1 MEYNIGETV
10 LVKCIADGN
19 PLPEIILWR
28 VRTPDNNNGHE
39 NDKHY
44 IDSKDGTL
52 KINSLKLSDE
62 GIYACMASNK
72 FGNDV
77 QQISIK
83 VKKTQKCFYQN
94 VICQSI
100 CENGQEICSCPPG
113 YFLSD
118 DKEYCQ
124 DIDEC
129 NKSFCDQKCENLPGS
144 YRCLC
149 ENQYDLATDG
159 HSCYSSQKCNE
170 NDLECY
176 PICQRKNGTKICEC
190 NLGFRFYPENNNC
203 IRENISAFSVFSTF
217 TPLVLALGVLG
228 IAIIVIVLI
237 IVGVIMT
244 LRSNPIEN

>member
-1 MEYNIGETV
+1 MEYNVGETA

-19 PLPEIILWR
+19 PTPEIILWR
-28 VRTPDNNNGHE
+28 IRAPDNNNGPE
-39 NDKHY
+39 NDKNY

-94 VICQSI
+94 TICQSI
-100 CENGQEICSCPPG
+100 CENSQEICSCPPG

-118 DKEYCQ
+118 DKQYCQ
-124 DIDEC
+124 DINEC

-159 HSCYSSQKCNE
+159 HSCYCINIFNQKCNA

-190 NLGFRFYPENNNC
+190 SLGFRFYPENNN
-203 IRENISAFSVFSTF
+203 
-217 TPLVLALGVLG
+217 
-228 IAIIVIVLI
+228 IVIILI
-237 IVGVIMT
+237 IVGVIFT
-244 LRSNPIEN
+244 LRPNPIEN